1 MSKEFMEFS
10 ILWWGVE
17 KFLIFFGTTSKDY
30 QQIDFNVKIRNFV
43 ELIEERNEVGS
54 IISEGPVSGN
64 LTIESLLEQRFAALN
79 ILILSW
85 SIFSLLG
92 SPFQFQCWNSYLGLT
107 KNFPIWVQVV
117 TVWDNPPS
125 TCKLNHKGRFWFILG
140 NVLSEQNI

>member
-1 MSKEFMEFS
+1 MEFS

-30 QQIDFNVKIRNFV
+30 QQIDFNAKIRNFV
-43 ELIEERNEVGS
+43 ELIEERNEVGR

-79 ILILSW
+79 ILILLL

-92 SPFQFQCWNSYLGLT
+92 SLFQFQC
-107 KNFPIWVQVV
+107 
-117 TVWDNPPS
+117 
-125 TCKLNHKGRFWFILG
+125 
-140 NVLSEQNI
+140 